1 LQLLNF
7 QAVDKKGKTTEVTA
21 RNFVVAVG
29 GRPRYPD
36 IPGAKEFGI
45 TSDDLFSLSY
55 CPGKTLLVGAS
66 YIALECAGF
75 LRGVGLDCTVMVRS
89 IFLRGFDQQIAN
101 FIGQQMEDH
110 GVKFV
115 RGAVPVSIE
124 KVQDGTPGLFK
135 VIPNFIFKISD
146 LLRGL

>member
-1 LQLLNF
+1 MQINF
-7 QAVDKKGKTTEVTA
+7 QAVDKKGKVTEVTA

-115 RGAVPVSIE
+115 REAVPVSIE
-124 KVQDGTPGLFK
+124 KIQDGTPGL
-135 VIPNFIFKISD
+135 
-146 LLRGL
+146 LRVLV